1 MLFGGSQAVFAEAQR
16 SYGLQGRELLFF
28 PRANHGANGSIWNL
42 GTERRTSEFNRAF
55 GSDPMVCVVRHRIGF
70 VDLLRPVLGYFLAHD
85 HRARHVLD
93 TCPPPNSIRWHPRR
107 GHLHLSYFLDDVLP

>member
-28 PRANHGANGSIWNL
+28 SRANHGANRSIWNL

-70 VDLLRPVLGYFLAHD
+70 VDLLRPVLGYLLAYHD
-85 HRARHVLD
+85 R
-93 TCPPPNSIRWHPRR
+93 P
-107 GHLHLSYFLDDVLP
+107 